1 MYIQKEL
8 KTTNLKYLKANAM
21 TTKKI
26 IKAGSIFLLA
36 ILMTGIVSAQDKVV
50 DHIVAIVGG
59 NIILKSDIEK
69 MYMDQQAQGMTSDG
83 DMKCEILENFL
94 VDKLLVAEAELDTL
108 ITVTPSQVNQQMDAQ
123 IQTYLAYFG
132 SEQAVENYFKKPI
145 ASIRSEMQEVIRNQI
160 LSQQMQ
166 QKIVQD
172 VTATPSEVR
181 AYYRNLPEEEIPAIP
196 TQYEYAQITMRP
208 EISLEEENRV
218 KAELRQLKQR
228 IEEGSSF
235 AAMAVMYS
243 EGPSA
248 NDGGEIGY
256 QGRAELD
263 PNYAAAAFNLR
274 DNQVSNVV
282 ESEFGYHIIQLIDKR
297 GEKVN
302 TRHIL
307 MKPKVSDDAKEQA
320 FGRLDSLAN
329 MIRKEEIPFNEAARL
344 FSSDKNTRNNGG
356 IAINPNSMSS
366 KFTIEQLD
374 GDVSKVITNLKINE
388 ISDPFETIDPESRQT
403 VFKIAKL
410 IDKTEGHKA
419 NLQSD
424 YQQLANQFLA
434 QKKERVL
441 KDWITEKQAETYI
454 RIDETYANCNFEF
467 NNWMK

>member
-1 MYIQKEL
+1 MI
-8 KTTNLKYLKANAM
+8 
-21 TTKKI
+21 TKKI

-36 ILMTGIVSAQDKVV
+36 MLMTGIVSAQDKVV

-94 VDKLLVAEAELDTL
+94 VDKLLIAEAEMDTL

-181 AYYRNLPEEEIPAIP
+181 AYYRNLPEEEIPVIP

-263 PNYAAAAFNLR
+263 PNYASAAFNLR
-274 DNQVSNVV
+274 
-282 ESEFGYHIIQLIDKR
+282 
-297 GEKVN
+297 
-302 TRHIL
+302 
-307 MKPKVSDDAKEQA
+307 
-320 FGRLDSLAN
+320 
-329 MIRKEEIPFNEAARL
+329 
-344 FSSDKNTRNNGG
+344 
-356 IAINPNSMSS
+356 
-366 KFTIEQLD
+366 
-374 GDVSKVITNLKINE
+374 
-388 ISDPFETIDPESRQT
+388 
-403 VFKIAKL
+403 
-410 IDKTEGHKA
+410 
-419 NLQSD
+419 
-424 YQQLANQFLA
+424 
-434 QKKERVL
+434 
-441 KDWITEKQAETYI
+441 
-454 RIDETYANCNFEF
+454 
-467 NNWMK
+467 